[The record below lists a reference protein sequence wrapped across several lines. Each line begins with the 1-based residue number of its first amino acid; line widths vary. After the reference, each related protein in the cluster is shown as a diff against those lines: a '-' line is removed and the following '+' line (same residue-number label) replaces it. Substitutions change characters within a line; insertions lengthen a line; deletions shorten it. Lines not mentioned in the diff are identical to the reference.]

1 MQDIATDKELGFSM
15 LGGQGIS
22 SGQRSQSGYFGS
34 SCLDSMMSGTR
45 DMLFKPPGL
54 SSLLSQLGSMFG
66 GGGGGG
72 GGGCGNAPSIMNQI
86 AGSFPSGSFGAGN
99 GGFFPYIGNGS
110 AEEGGGSRGFTNGF
124 GLSQMVGQTS
134 IARQPAS
141 LTSLFSR

>member
-1 MQDIATDKELGFSM
+1 
-15 LGGQGIS
+15 
-22 SGQRSQSGYFGS
+22 
-34 SCLDSMMSGTR
+34 MMSGTR

-72 GGGCGNAPSIMNQI
+72 GGCGNAPSIMSQI

-110 AEEGGGSRGFTNGF
+110 AEEGGASRGFTNGF
-124 GLSQMVGQTS
+124 GLSQLVGQTS
-134 IARQPAS
+134 VSRQPAS
-141 LTSLFSR
+141 LTSMFSR